1 MTQKKTIIVVITL
14 LLIISFFLI
23 PFIRGNKFDFSNE
36 TLSSLGSY
44 LSSIVS
50 ILNLLVFVY
59 LTGIIARYENT
70 RSENEIKTQKLI
82 TQTQFRQSE
91 LEKLIKEIDKPFESD
106 GTQTVEETVYRI
118 TSAATFLNN
127 FLNQKQYLFPLLQ
140 DSKYLRLGDIINDSF
155 CELIELVEGNQE
167 NKMSLL
173 RELFIKIHNQKS
185 DFIHVLQTFIIQ
197 QLEK

>member
-1 MTQKKTIIVVITL
+1 MTQKKTILVVIIL

-23 PFIRGNKFDFSNE
+23 PFIRGNTFDFSND

-59 LTGIIARYENT
+59 LTGIIARYENI
-70 RSENEIKTQKLI
+70 RSENDINTQKLI

-91 LEKLIKEIDKPFESD
+91 LEKLIKELDYPFESD
-106 GTQTVEETVYRI
+106 GTQTVDVTVYRI
-118 TSAATFLNN
+118 TRAASFLNN

-140 DSKYLRLGDIINDSF
+140 DKKYLKLGDIINDSF
-155 CELIELVEGNQE
+155 CEMIELVKGNQE
-167 NKMSLL
+167 NKFSLAEKL
-173 RELFIKIHNQKS
+173 YVKIHNQKS

>member
-1 MTQKKTIIVVITL
+1 MTQKKTIIVVFIL

-23 PFIRGNKFDFSNE
+23 PFLRGNKFDFSNE

-59 LTGIIARYENT
+59 LTSIIARYENV

-91 LEKLIKEIDKPFESD
+91 LEKLIKELDKPFESD
-106 GTQTVEETVYRI
+106 GIQALEETIYRI
-118 TSAATFLNN
+118 TSTVAYLNN
-127 FLNQKQYLFPLLQ
+127 FLNRKQYLFPLLQ
-140 DSKYLRLGDIINDSF
+140 ENKYLKLGDIINDSF

-167 NKMSLL
+167 DRMNLL
-173 RELFIKIHNQKS
+173 EDLFIKINNQKS
-185 DFIHVLQTFIIQ
+185 DFIHVLQAFIIQ